1 MNVNELLQ
9 DDMPAYSEG
18 INGFR
23 ISSVCIWLFLVEKSL
38 CSLIKLV

>member
-1 MNVNELLQ
+1 MKIDEILQ

-23 ISSVCIWLFLVEKSL
+23 ISSVFIWLFLVEKSL
-38 CSLIKLV
+38 CSLLKLV